1 MIAWPG
7 FARFEVPAGWLRA
20 PPLPLA
26 LAGGSLVF
34 LIFVLVLLVAVVFGY
49 YTRRGSGISQTPY
62 RRADGPPESPSE
74 LGHDITQDVR
84 NWERGTGSSHGR
96 HRPAA
101 AREPVEPEIAQAL
114 REWRHATNSVGHL
127 DPPVSAVDHIYGH
140 GAAVT
145 VAIYV
150 DLASAPCRSA
160 WQLLVGFAERRQ
172 ICIAVRHLPLADVH
186 ELSLPAAEALEAAGA
201 QGEFF
206 ALLDRLARTGLS
218 DRADLLATASRLV
231 ADPQRLRLEIS
242 NGRYREKVVEH
253 IRQATASGA
262 HTIPALYI
270 NAARYDDRLDVDGL
284 TRALR

>member
-7 FARFEVPAGWLRA
+7 FAGFDVLAGALPA
-20 PPLPLA
+20 PPLA
-26 LAGGSLVF
+26 LAGGTW
-34 LIFVLVLLVAVVFGY
+34 IFVIFVIVLFIAVAFGY

-62 RRADGPPESPSE
+62 RGDGGPPESPSE

-84 NWERGTGSSHGR
+84 NWERGTADSHRR

-101 AREPVEPEIAQAL
+101 DHEPAEPEIAQAL
-114 REWRHATNSVGHL
+114 REWRQETSSASYL
-127 DPPVSAVDHIYGH
+127 DPPISASDHVYGDGP
-140 GAAVT
+140 GAT

-160 WQLLVGFAERRQ
+160 WQLLVRLAEQQPMR
-172 ICIAVRHLPLADVH
+172 IAVRHLPLADVH
-186 ELSLPAAEALEAAGA
+186 ELSPLAAEALEAAGA

-218 DRADLLATASRLV
+218 NKANLLATASRVV
-231 ADPQRLRLEIS
+231 ADPERLRLEVS

-253 IRQATASGA
+253 IHHATTSGA
-262 HTIPALYI
+262 HAIPALYI
-270 NAARYDDRLDVDGL
+270 NAVPYDGLLNVDGL